1 MIELDGSGG
10 GGQLVRTALGLS
22 ALTGEAFEMENVRGA
37 RSNAGLRHQ
46 HVAATR
52 AVAAVCDADV
62 EGDEVG
68 SETVRFEPGPV
79 NAGDVEVTVGT
90 AGNLTLVFD
99 ALLPVAYALDDTLTV
114 AVEEAGTDVPH
125 APPIDYQR
133 HAKLPLLREYGV
145 DATVDVDKR
154 GFYPDGGGAA
164 TLTLDPSDATAL
176 DLSSRDSIKRLAVYS
191 VATTELRAAEVA
203 HRQAAHVENALDL
216 DVEIEA
222 NADYV
227 GAPSAGSVLV
237 VVAEY
242 EHSRAGFARLGERG
256 TPSESVADSVVQDF
270 RDFRRSGAA
279 VDANLGDQLLPF
291 LAVAGGEVAVPEAT
305 DHVDTCLDV
314 LDAFGYPVAVEE
326 RADHVL
332 LSRTE

>member
-1 MIELDGSGG
+1 MRRGTDDDRTRRKRRGWPTRPDGA
-10 GGQLVRTALGLS
+10 RTLG
-22 ALTGEAFEMENVRGA
+22 ADGEAFEMENVRGA

-227 GAPSAGSVLV
+227 GAPPPGRCSSSSPSTSTPGPASLDSGSVALLGV
-237 VVAEY
+237 G
-242 EHSRAGFARLGERG
+242 RRLGRPG
-256 TPSESVADSVVQDF
+256 
-270 RDFRRSGAA
+270 
-279 VDANLGDQLLPF
+279 LPR
-291 LAVAGGEVAVPEAT
+291 LP
-305 DHVDTCLDV
+305 
-314 LDAFGYPVAVEE
+314 P
-326 RADHVL
+326 
-332 LSRTE
+332 